1 MSVKPWGPESFLPWV
16 EGVALHI
23 GDPVARLRFL
33 KVATP
38 CIHARSPVPPRSRTA
53 KLLVELAVA
62 VLLILAFALTFV
74 WFVKAPIGSD
84 TSPTQARSTLRRPA
98 ARARSAQIVGE
109 TPAK

>member
-1 MSVKPWGPESFLPWV
+1 MSTKPWGPGSFLPWV

-38 CIHARSPVPPRSRTA
+38 CVNSSSPPVPSRPRAA

-62 VLLILAFALTFV
+62 IFLILAFTMTFV
-74 WFVKAPIGSD
+74 WFVRVPAGPSS
-84 TSPTQARSTLRRPA
+84 SPPAQKGRTLHH
-98 ARARSAQIVGE
+98 RAQQD
-109 TPAK
+109 PAK